1 MGEVDQASLRRRLAR
16 LGSKQPGRAAR
27 GISPLPP
34 VSLDPEIGDSANLDI
49 QEQPDTILA
58 PVVEKRYPL
67 NTRHGHTLL
76 GDILA
81 VDHRMGDIITGFQHK
96 ESISPERMIF
106 LDTETTGLAGGAG
119 TLAFLVG
126 VGFVQGE
133 DFILRQ
139 YFLRSPGEE
148 ASMLKSIEE
157 NLQDQ
162 PVFVTYNGKT
172 FDLPLLETRALVG
185 LRRRWRLT
193 GFPHIDLL
201 HLTRRMW
208 RQMLPDCRLG
218 TVESHLLGVKR
229 TGEDIPGYEIP
240 AIYQRYLQT
249 GRTGEIKRV
258 LYHNEIDIL
267 SLLAL
272 LVQFSGRF
280 SRDDFSGLEE
290 PEVLALARW
299 YEDAG
304 ENEKAEQ
311 AYQQALI
318 GSSAV
323 VRVEAL
329 RHYSTWLKRAG
340 LFEQARECWRE
351 WSELDA
357 EDPRPCVELA
367 KYYEWR
373 QHDFRLAQQWAQAA
387 LICLSHWPPGFR
399 RVQAWSEIEHRLKRL
414 AAKDQN

>member
-16 LGSKQPGRAAR
+16 LGSKQSSRAAQAVSPSPVVSHDP
-27 GISPLPP
+27 GIS
-34 VSLDPEIGDSANLDI
+34 DSTSLDI
-49 QEQPDTILA
+49 QEQSETGLA
-58 PVVEKRYPL
+58 AVVEKRFPL

-76 GDILA
+76 GDIHTI
-81 VDHRMGDIITGFQHK
+81 DHRLGEIITGLQHN
-96 ESISPERMIF
+96 ECISPERMIF

-126 VGFVQGE
+126 VGFIQGE

-185 LRRRWRLT
+185 LRRRWRLN

-218 TVESHLLGVKR
+218 TIESHLLGVKR
-229 TGEDIPGYEIP
+229 TGEDIPGHEIP

-272 LVQFSGRF
+272 LVQFSARF
-280 SRDDFSGLEE
+280 SREDFSGLEE
-290 PEVLALARW
+290 TEVLALARW
-299 YEDAG
+299 YENTG
-304 ENEKAEQ
+304 EKSKTEQ
-311 AYQQALI
+311 AYQQALVS
-318 GSSAV
+318 SSAV
-323 VRVEAL
+323 VRVEGL

-340 LFEQARECWRE
+340 LVEQAHECWRE

-367 KYYEWR
+367 KYFEWR
-373 QHDFRLAQQWAQAA
+373 QQDFQLAQQWAQAA
-387 LICLSHWPPGFR
+387 LICLSHWPPGIR
-399 RVQAWSEIEHRLKRL
+399 RAQAWTEIEHRLKRL
-414 AAKDQN
+414 ALKNQS